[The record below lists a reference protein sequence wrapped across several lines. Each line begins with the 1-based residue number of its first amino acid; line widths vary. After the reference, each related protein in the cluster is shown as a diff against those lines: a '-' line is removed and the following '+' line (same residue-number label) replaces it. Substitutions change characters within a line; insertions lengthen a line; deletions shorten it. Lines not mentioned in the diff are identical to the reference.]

1 MIKMKI
7 DFGEFSIDCNI
18 QYGKRKR
25 IMISIDPSGFVTIKA
40 PNNTPEE
47 KIIEA
52 VKPLGKKLKAKLEEF
67 EALRSEFSPRTYNGE
82 GKFLYLGEEHSLDQ
96 LIDTDGLNEE
106 DQRISLK
113 KFYISNLKDII
124 GERIKIYEKQLRLSP
139 KEYKID
145 ESKSRWG
152 SCSSERKL
160 TFNYRLAMA
169 PMECIDYVVVHEL
182 CHIQH
187 MNHDRS
193 FWRLVGSILPD
204 YKERQEYLKKYG
216 QFLTL

>member
-1 MIKMKI
+1 MCVKI
-7 DFGEFSIDCNI
+7 DFDDFSIECNV

-25 IMISIDPSGFVTIKA
+25 LMISIDTTGFVTIKA

-47 KIIEA
+47 NIIEA
-52 VKPLGKKLKAKLEEF
+52 VRPLGNKLKKKLEEL
-67 EALRSEFSPRTYNGE
+67 ESIRSQFSQKTYDGE
-82 GKFLYLGEEHSLDQ
+82 GNFMYLGKEYPLNQ
-96 LIDTDGLNEE
+96 LIDTDGLGEE
-106 DQRISLK
+106 EQKASLK
-113 KFYISNLKDII
+113 KLYMSDCKRII
-124 GERIKIYEKQLRLSP
+124 GERIKIYQDQLRLVP
-139 KEYKID
+139 KEFKID

-152 SCSSERKL
+152 SCSSEKKL
-160 TFNYRLAMA
+160 TFNYRLVMA

-182 CHIQH
+182 CHLQH

-204 YKERQEYLKKYG
+204 YKERQDYLKKYG

>member
-1 MIKMKI
+1 MIKI
-7 DFGEFSIDCNI
+7 EFEDFSIDCNI

-25 IMISIDPSGFVTIKA
+25 LMISIDPTGFVTIKA

-47 KIIEA
+47 RIIEA
-52 VKPLGKKLKAKLEEF
+52 VKPLGNKLKSKLEEL
-67 EALRSEFSPRTYNGE
+67 EALRAEFSPRSYDDQ
-82 GKFLYLGEEHSLDQ
+82 GKFLYLGEEHPLNR
-96 LIDTDGLNEE
+96 LIDTEGLNEE
-106 DQRISLK
+106 DQKASLK
-113 KFYISNLKDII
+113 KFYISNLKRII
-124 GERIKIYEKQLRLSP
+124 GERIKVYEKQLRISP

-152 SCSSERKL
+152 SCSSEKKL

-169 PMECIDYVVVHEL
+169 PMNCIDYVVVHEL
-182 CHIQH
+182 CHLKH

-204 YKERQEYLKKYG
+204 YKDRQEYLKKYG

>member
-1 MIKMKI
+1 MKI

>member
-1 MIKMKI
+1 MHMKI
-7 DFGEFSIDCNI
+7 EFEDFSIDCNI

-25 IMISIDPSGFVTIKA
+25 MTISIDPTGFITIKA

-52 VKPLGKKLKAKLEEF
+52 VKPLENKLKKKLEELDT
-67 EALRSEFSPRTYNGE
+67 LRSQFSSKTYDGE
-82 GKFLYLGEEHSLDQ
+82 GKFIYLGKEYPLNE
-96 LIDTDGLNEE
+96 LIDTEGLDELE
-106 DQRISLK
+106 QKARLK
-113 KFYISNLKDII
+113 KFYISNCKIII
-124 GERIKIYEKQLRLSP
+124 GDRLKIYQEQLKLTP
-139 KEYKID
+139 KEYRVD